1 MGQVLG
7 IINIIYLFQ
16 IEMSLKICFLNWG
29 ERFVLWNQTFIVVQF
44 SLVNY
49 FISEY
54 QGKGL

>member
-16 IEMSLKICFLNWG
+16 IEMSLKKCFLNWG